1 MNWRAFLKPFAVQ
14 FLGQALLGSIAWY
27 WLNLGVGS
35 TALVAANALIAV
47 LLLLG
52 WSALV
57 AYGLGARR
65 NWLLAMPAVALTPLM
80 GLHVVAA
87 ISIPILWILALFPT
101 AAAGKW
107 KLNLA
112 PAYIGVSVAILLTMI
127 VLPAALLNWIPSV
140 NGLPGQ
146 AISFGVR
153 SIFAYTIFV
162 GGCTALLQYIA
173 RNHAS
178 KPIDSSHY
186 DH

>member
-1 MNWRAFLKPFAVQ
+1 MNWRAFLKPFAFQ

-57 AYGLGARR
+57 AYGLGVPR
-65 NWLLAMPAVALTPLM
+65 NWLWAIPALALTPFV
-80 GLHVVAA
+80 GLHVIAA
-87 ISIPILWILALFPT
+87 MVIPLLWIVVLLPT
-101 AAAGKW
+101 ATAGKW

-112 PAYIGVSVAILLTMI
+112 PAYIGVCVAILLAMT

-146 AISFGVR
+146 AISFGAR
-153 SIFAYTIFV
+153 SIFAYSIFV
-162 GGCTALLQYIA
+162 GGWAALLQYIA
-173 RNHAS
+173 RRNAAH
-178 KPIDSSHY
+178 PIA
-186 DH
+186 